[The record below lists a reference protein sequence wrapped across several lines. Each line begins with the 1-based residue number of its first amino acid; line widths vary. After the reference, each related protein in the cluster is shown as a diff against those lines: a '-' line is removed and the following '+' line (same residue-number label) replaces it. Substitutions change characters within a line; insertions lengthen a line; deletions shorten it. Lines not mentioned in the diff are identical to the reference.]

1 VPLAALVCDNHT
13 MSQGINNY
21 ADLGRRI
28 AQAREDV
35 GKTQSE
41 LANLVG
47 LDRTAITRVEAGTR
61 KVSATELVAIAT
73 ALERPIDWFVVES
86 PPSVVSRRSD
96 PVVGG
101 FSRRLDL
108 ALENIA
114 RDVGFLVDRHVLTG
128 TARQAREMPES
139 FEDAEKLAGSARAE
153 LGKPDGPIYDLQAE
167 SEKLGFLAF
176 SIALGPDAG
185 DAAYVEVENL
195 GVAVVNGTADPGRR
209 RFSLAHEIGHH
220 LVGDAYEP
228 EPRLG
233 AADTERMLNVFA
245 AHFLMPRSAVQKTW
259 NEFSGQPSR
268 LAATAVAVR
277 FRVSW
282 TAACNQLR
290 DLGLIDGRERDR
302 LVANDLKK
310 GEVFEF
316 GERWQPELEPPSVPP
331 GYARAVIAA
340 YRAKRLTPARTI
352 ELLHGTVMES
362 ELPETE
368 TTSLDDLRHDFE
380 ERS

>member
-1 VPLAALVCDNHT
+1 
-13 MSQGINNY
+13 
-21 ADLGRRI
+21 
-28 AQAREDV
+28 
-35 GKTQSE
+35 
-41 LANLVG
+41 
-47 LDRTAITRVEAGTR
+47 
-61 KVSATELVAIAT
+61 
-73 ALERPIDWFVVES
+73 
-86 PPSVVSRRSD
+86 
-96 PVVGG
+96 
-101 FSRRLDL
+101 
-108 ALENIA
+108 
-114 RDVGFLVDRHVLTG
+114 
-128 TARQAREMPES
+128 MPES
-139 FEDAEKLAGSARAE
+139 FEDAENLASSARAE
-153 LGKPDGPIYDLQAE
+153 LGKPDGPIHDLQAE
-167 SEKLGFLAF
+167 CEKLGFLAF

-195 GVAVVNGTADPGRR
+195 GVAIVNGTADPGRR
-209 RFSLAHEIGHH
+209 RFSLAHELGHH

-245 AHFLMPRSAVQKTW
+245 AHFLMPRSAVQRTW
-259 NEFSGQPSR
+259 NEFSGQSSR
-268 LAATAVAVR
+268 LAATAIAVR

-302 LVANDLKK
+302 LVVNDLKK

-316 GERWQPELEPPSVPP
+316 GERWQSELEPPSVPP

-340 YRAKRLTPARTI
+340 YRARRLAPARTI
-352 ELLHGTVMES
+352 ELLHGTVTES

-368 TTSLDDLRHDFE
+368 ATSMDDLRREFE